1 MGKEGYRDGVAGK
14 ELKEGDSRPKRRF
27 MNTAKGN
34 IKDLGQWVE
43 DLKLKENHLL
53 WLTHPQRNKLKE
65 NEF

>member
-1 MGKEGYRDGVAGK
+1 
-14 ELKEGDSRPKRRF
+14 

-43 DLKLKENHLL
+43 DLKLEENHLL